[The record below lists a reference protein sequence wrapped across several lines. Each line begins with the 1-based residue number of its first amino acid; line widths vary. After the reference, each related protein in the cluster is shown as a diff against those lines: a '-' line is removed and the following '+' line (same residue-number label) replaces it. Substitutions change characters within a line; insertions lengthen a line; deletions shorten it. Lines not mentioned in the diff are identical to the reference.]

1 MEKDGII
8 EVRGVSKSFRKVV
21 ALDGFSISVEKGWI
35 FSLLGPN
42 GAGKTTLMK
51 ILLGLVWPDRGHVRM
66 QDLPVASPI
75 SRSGVRYLPENITFP
90 SWATPR
96 VLFRQMERIRRET
109 TLEQFLVRCRELE
122 CLDLVKR
129 PVGKMSR
136 GQRQRVALS
145 LVTCG
150 DPELVLLDEPSSG
163 LDPGGRILVRN
174 LIGSLAGRGSTVLI
188 NSHLLGEVERVCDT
202 AAFISR
208 GRLVA
213 MGDLDSLSRHTGL
226 VMVETGEAEAMSLA
240 LGEKGYSC
248 TPAQRGV
255 TVELDEGGDFA
266 GMVRSILDTGITFS
280 GVSRKRESL
289 EDVFLRIMGDEA
301 MEAGPESGKARHA
314 GTADG
319 KDVEECS

>member
-1 MEKDGII
+1 MEKENIVQ
-8 EVRGVSKSFRKVV
+8 VREVSKSFRKIR
-21 ALDGFSISVEKGWI
+21 ALREMSLSLERGGI

-51 ILLGLVWPDRGHVRM
+51 ILLGLVGCDSGSVRL
-66 QDLPVASPI
+66 QGLPVTSPR
-75 SRSGVRYLPENITFP
+75 SREGVRYLPENITFH
-90 SWATPR
+90 SWASPR
-96 VLFRQMERIRRET
+96 VLFRQMERVRGEAT
-109 TLEQFLVRCRELE
+109 MDMFMSRCRELE
-122 CLDLVKR
+122 CFDLMKR

-150 DPELVLLDEPSSG
+150 DPVLVLLDEPSSG

-174 LIGSLAGRGSTVLI
+174 LIGRLASGGTTVLI

-213 MGDLDSLSRHTGL
+213 RGDLDSLSRHTGL
-226 VMVETGEAEAMSLA
+226 VRVETGKPDSMADA
-240 LGEKGYSC
+240 LTGSGFSARVEEK
-248 TPAQRGV
+248 GV
-255 TVELDEGGDFA
+255 TVDLDEGADFRV
-266 GMVRSILDTGITFS
+266 MVENVLKTGIEFT
-280 GVSRKRESL
+280 GINRKRESL

-301 MEAGPESGKARHA
+301 MEE
-314 GTADG
+314 DI
-319 KDVEECS
+319 DVP

>member
-1 MEKDGII
+1 VGKEEIVTV
-8 EVRGVSKSFRKVV
+8 EGVSKSFRKVR
-21 ALDGFSISVEKGWI
+21 ALEEFSMEVEQGGT

-51 ILLGLVWPDRGHVRM
+51 ILLGLVGHDGGRVRM
-66 QDLPVASPI
+66 QGLPVTSPL
-75 SRSGVRYLPENITFP
+75 SRKAVRYLPENITFP
-90 SWATPR
+90 SWASPR
-96 VLFRQMERIRRET
+96 ILFRQMERIRREVS
-109 TLEQFLVRCRELE
+109 LEEFLTRCRELE
-122 CLDLVKR
+122 CIDLLKR

-150 DPELVLLDEPSSG
+150 CPSLVLLDEPSSG

-174 LIGSLAGRGSTVLI
+174 LIKSLSSKGTTILI

-213 MGDLDSLSRHTGL
+213 RGDLDSLSRHTG
-226 VMVETGEAEAMSLA
+226 MVRIETLEAERMVSA
-240 LGEKGYSC
+240 LQDAGYQCRREEK
-248 TPAQRGV
+248 GV
-255 TVELDEGGDFA
+255 TVDLDESGDFS
-266 GMVRSILDTGITFS
+266 GLVSTVLDTRIPFT
-280 GVSRKRESL
+280 GVNRKRESL

-301 MEAGPESGKARHA
+301 MESD
-314 GTADG
+314 T
-319 KDVEECS
+319 DVS